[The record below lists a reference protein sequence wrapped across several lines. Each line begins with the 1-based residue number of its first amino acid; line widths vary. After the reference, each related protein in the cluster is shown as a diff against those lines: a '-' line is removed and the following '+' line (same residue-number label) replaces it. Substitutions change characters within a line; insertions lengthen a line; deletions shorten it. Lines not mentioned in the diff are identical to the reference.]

1 MSTSRSTSALLPL
14 SAFTLTST
22 SSRSTV
28 SVPVKSITFRTGTSL
43 FSCLRICSMIWSF
56 PEVMM
61 VIRETFGS
69 VVSATQR
76 DSMLNPR
83 PENSPATRLNTP
95 NSFSTSTAMVW
106 RIAPSPPSDQ
116 QHLRQRRPRGDHRV
130 YHLPGVDHHVD
141 QHGAFRR
148 EPLLQHLRYFL
159 LLRGPEPL
167 RAVRLGQPDEVRCL
181 GRQARLGIFPL
192 EEQFLPL
199 PDHPQRAVVEDDHL
213 HGDAVLHRGRHL
225 LDVHLDASVPRDV
238 DHEPVRHRHL
248 RADRGG

>member
-56 PEVMM
+56 PEVTM

-83 PENSPATRLNTP
+83 PENSPATRLKTP

-106 RIAPSPPSDQ
+106 RIAPSPLSARSDQ

-130 YHLPGVDHHVD
+130 HHLAGIDRHVD
-141 QHGAFRR
+141 QHRPFRG
-148 EPLLQHLRYFL
+148 EPLLQDPRDLLR
-159 LLRGPEPL
+159 LRGPEPL
-167 RAVRLGQPDEVRCL
+167 RPVRLRKPDEV
-181 GRQARLGIFPL
+181 GDPGKARLGIFPL
-192 EEQFLPL
+192 EE
-199 PDHPQRAVVEDDHL
+199 E
-213 HGDAVLHRGRHL
+213 L
-225 LDVHLDASVPRDV
+225 L
-238 DHEPVRHRHL
+238 
-248 RADRGG
+248 